1 MKNRRFLIATTLV
14 MLVALVSVGS
24 AENTKNFVASLK
36 GSNEVPPRDTNAA
49 GNAIFRV
56 LNDDEIYF
64 KLIVANID
72 NVLAAHIH
80 LAAEGVNGPVVVGL
94 FGGPNTGEQT
104 EGILAEGIITAG
116 DLVGPL
122 SGLTLEDLIE
132 AMAEGNTYVNVHT
145 TQFPGGE
152 IRGQIH

>member
-1 MKNRRFLIATTLV
+1 MKNRRFLLATLV
-14 MLVALVSVGS
+14 MLLALVSVGS

-49 GNAIFRV
+49 GNAIFHV
-56 LNDDEIYF
+56 LDDGSEIYF

-72 NVLAAHIH
+72 NVVAAHIH

-104 EGILAEGIITAG
+104 EGILAEGIITSA

-122 SGLTLEDLIE
+122 AGLTIEDLIE
-132 AMAEGNTYVNVHT
+132 AMAAGNTYVNVHT

>member
-1 MKNRRFLIATTLV
+1 MKNGRFLIATLV
-14 MLVALVSVGS
+14 ILVALVSVGS
-24 AENTKNFVASLK
+24 AENEKNFAASLR
-36 GSNEVPPRDTNAA
+36 GSNEVPPRDTNAT

-56 LNDDEIYF
+56 LNDDEIYY
-64 KLIVANID
+64 KLIVGNID
-72 NVLAAHIH
+72 NVVAAHIH

-132 AMAEGNTYVNVHT
+132 AMAAGNTYVNVHT

>member
-1 MKNRRFLIATTLV
+1 MKTRRILLALI
-14 MLVALVSVGS
+14 VALLVLVPAGRG
-24 AENTKNFVASLK
+24 ENTRNFVAPLK
-36 GSNEVPPRDTNAA
+36 DSNEVPPRDTNAA

-72 NVLAAHIH
+72 NVLDAHIH
-80 LAAEGVNGPVVVGL
+80 LAAEGINGPVVVDL
-94 FGGPNTGEQT
+94 YPGGNTGPQT
-104 EGILAEGIITAG
+104 EGILSEGIITTAN
-116 DLVGPL
+116 LVGPL
-122 SGLTLEDLIE
+122 TGLTLEDLIE
-132 AMAEGNTYVNVHT
+132 AMAAGNTYVNVHT

>member
-1 MKNRRFLIATTLV
+1 MKNRRFLLATLV

-49 GNAIFRV
+49 GNAIFHV
-56 LNDDEIYF
+56 LDDGSEIYF

-72 NVLAAHIH
+72 NVVAAHIH

-104 EGILAEGIITAG
+104 EGILAEGIITSA

-122 SGLTLEDLIE
+122 AGLTIEDLIE
-132 AMAEGNTYVNVHT
+132 AMAAGNTYVNVHT
-145 TQFPGGE
+145 TQFQGGE

>member
-1 MKNRRFLIATTLV
+1 MKNRRFLLAALIVL
-14 MLVALVSVGS
+14 LALVSAGR

-49 GNAIFRV
+49 GNAIFHV
-56 LNDDEIYF
+56 VSDGNELYF

-80 LAAEGVNGPVVVGL
+80 LAPEGVNGPVVAFL
-94 FGGPNTGEQT
+94 YTGPNTGEQT
-104 EGILAEGIITAG
+104 EGILAEGIITDAN
-116 DLVGPL
+116 LVGPL
-122 SGLTLEDLIE
+122 SGMTIEDLID
-132 AMAEGNTYVNVHT
+132 AIAAGNAYANVHT